1 MISTDTIFNK
11 DIFHRDPLGYT
22 IPNDGVTKVGPI
34 ATEGEWAVARYELE
48 NFVCKG
54 SYHRG
59 LKNILE
65 SFLDNLDQPV
75 QPAVWVSGFFGS
87 GKSHLVRVLEF
98 LWRDLSFPD
107 GANARDIST
116 LPDDVRDALR
126 QLATEGRRHG
136 GIWSAAGTLSA
147 GCADDPRIAVLQ
159 VVLRSA
165 GLPEDIDIARVHLWL
180 AELGILD
187 AMRERLREEGK
198 ERDMVRPFV
207 SRKFAEVLIDLHPD
221 FQGMTVEQVR
231 EDLRRQFGTDFQ
243 MTNSVMVEMFRDIFV
258 MKSTVPGKLPLV
270 LIVLDEVQQYLT
282 IGEGAEQLLTFQ
294 EVVEDCCRR
303 FGSNVL
309 FVATGQEALQAN
321 ILLQRLQG
329 RFSLRV
335 PLESKDVD
343 VVLRQTILRKKESMK
358 EPLEGVLESVS
369 GEISRH
375 LDGSSLASRVEDEE
389 VLLLDYPL
397 LPTRKRFWERILQ
410 SVDRGGMSTQLRN
423 QLRLTFDGARAFA
436 TEPVGTVIPADFI
449 FTQQSTYLIRN
460 NILSPKIYESI
471 SKEDDGTAEGNLR
484 SRIAALLFLVQQVDE
499 AFGIR
504 ATPDTLTD
512 LMVTDLM
519 AGSEDLRR
527 QVPILLD
534 DLHERGVIAKVGD
547 EYRIQTE
554 EGSVWEGD
562 YQKRKADARASD
574 TSIMFRRDEILKDRA
589 GKYLERISL
598 AQGVSKTP
606 RGVEPVYFTSQ
617 KPEIRSNV
625 PVWIRHEWE
634 VTEAA
639 VRSEAAAEG
648 SESPMVMV
656 FLPRMDRDAFKDELA
671 GLLAAEDVIRN
682 RPAPTT
688 PEGGQARS
696 NIEAKRG
703 GHMQRIDSITAE
715 IFKHAKVYIGGGI
728 LVEGDSFA
736 GAVREAADRAVQR
749 MYYRF
754 SDADATGW
762 DRVFTRVRGGDKTP
776 MKQIGFEREPE
787 EHPVCKEILKRLNT
801 PKAGNDVRKALDAPP
816 FGWPRDAV
824 DGALMVLVA
833 TGHLKGRFNN
843 KPISAL
849 ELDRTKIGKTTF
861 EAENIVLSAKEKVAA
876 RELYTKFGLPAEP
889 GREVEEAVQFLDR
902 LNALAGAAGGDPPLP
917 SCAAPLYLT
926 ELRAYSGNQVVRELV
941 VRHEDIKSDIGR
953 WTAVKARIEERMPPW
968 DALQNL
974 ISHAEGY
981 LDLPDIKTEVAAI
994 RENRSLLNDPD
1005 PVEPLL
1011 ADLRRGLREALKEG
1025 TARVEEA
1032 RQEVLSALDA
1042 DPDWHRL
1049 DEGQRAALIRE
1060 HGITDPL
1067 PLRTGTDAEI
1077 VEHLRKTQLVSF
1089 DGLASFDGKASPDGR
1104 ISFDGRVLLVR
1115 GALDR
1120 IRVRVAKILEPKTV
1134 VVSLGAPV
1142 TVKTH
1147 DDLDA
1152 YLEGVRGR
1160 AAAELEKGSPVML
1173 K

>member
-1 MISTDTIFNK
+1 MAFPDVILNK
-11 DIFHRDPLGYT
+11 DLFHRDPLGYT

-34 ATEGEWAVARYELE
+34 TTEGEWAVARYELE

-65 SFLDNLDQPV
+65 SFLDNLDQAV

-98 LWRDLSFPD
+98 LWRDLDFPD
-107 GANARDIST
+107 GANAREICT

-126 QLATEGRRHG
+126 QLTTEGRRHG

-187 AMRERLREEGK
+187 AMRERLREQGR

-207 SRKFAEVLIDLHPD
+207 SPKFTEALIELHPD
-221 FQGMTVEQVR
+221 FRGMAMEQVR

-243 MTNSVMVEMFRDIFV
+243 MTNSAMVEMLKDIFA

-282 IGEGAEQLLTFQ
+282 IGEGAEQLLAFQ
-294 EVVEDCCRR
+294 EVVEDCCKR
-303 FGSNVL
+303 FGSKVL

-358 EPLEGVLESVS
+358 EPLEDVLESVS

-375 LDGSSLASRVEDEE
+375 LDGSNLASRVEDEE

-423 QLRLTFDGARAFA
+423 QLRLTFDGARTFA
-436 TEPVGTVIPADFI
+436 ADPVGTVIPADFI

-471 SKEDDGTAEGNLR
+471 SKEDDGTAEGQLR
-484 SRIAALLFLVQQVDE
+484 SRIAALLFLIQQVDE

-504 ATPDTLTD
+504 ATPDTLAD
-512 LMVTDLM
+512 LLVTDLT

-527 QVPILLD
+527 EVPILLS
-534 DLHERGVIAKVGD
+534 DLHDRGVIAKVGD

-574 TSIMFRRDEILKDRA
+574 TSIMFRRDEILKTWTD
-589 GKYLERISL
+589 KHLERLTL
-598 AQGVSKTP
+598 AQGESKTP
-606 RGVEPVYFTSQ
+606 RGIEPTYFTSQ
-617 KPEIRSNV
+617 KPETGSSV
-625 PVWIRHEWE
+625 PVWIRHGWE

-648 SESPMVMV
+648 SESPLVMV
-656 FLPRMDRDAFKDELA
+656 FLPRMDHDAFKDEIA
-671 GLLAAEDVIRN
+671 GLLAAEGVIRD

-696 NIEAKRG
+696 NIEAKLS
-703 GHMQRIDSITAE
+703 GHMQRIDSIAAE
-715 IFKHAKVYIGGGI
+715 IFKHARVYLGGGI
-728 LVEGDSFA
+728 LVENDSFA
-736 GAVREAADRAVQR
+736 GAVRKAADRAIQR

-754 SDADATGW
+754 SDADAVGW
-762 DRVFTRVRGGDKTP
+762 DRVINRVKGGDKTP

-801 PKAGNDVRKALDAPP
+801 PKTGNEVRKALDAPP

-824 DGALMVLVA
+824 DGALMVLAA
-833 TGHLKGRFNN
+833 TGHLKARFNN
-843 KPISAL
+843 KPVSASD
-849 ELDRTKIGKTTF
+849 LDKTKIGKTTF
-861 EAENIVLSAKEKVAA
+861 EAENIVLSAMEKVAA
-876 RELYTKFGLPAEP
+876 RELYTKFDLPAEP
-889 GREVEEAVQFLDR
+889 GHEMEEAVQFLAC
-902 LNALAGAAGGDPPLP
+902 LHSLVKATGGDPPLP
-917 SCAAPLYLT
+917 PRVSPQYLA
-926 ELRAYSGNQVVRELV
+926 ELRAYSGNQLVRELV
-941 VRHEDIKSDIGR
+941 VRRGDIKQDIDR
-953 WTAVKARIEERMPPW
+953 WMAIKAKIEERVPAW
-968 DALQNL
+968 DALQHL
-974 ISHAEGY
+974 VSHAEGF

-1011 ADLRRGLREALKEG
+1011 ADLRKGLRESLKAG
-1025 TARVEEA
+1025 MVRVEEA
-1032 RQEVLSALDA
+1032 RQEVLFALDA

-1049 DEGQRAALIRE
+1049 DEEQRASLIRE
-1060 HGITDPL
+1060 HYLNEPL
-1067 PLRTGTDAEI
+1067 PLRTGTDDEI
-1077 VEHLRKTQLVSF
+1077 VEHLRKTQLT
-1089 DGLASFDGKASPDGR
+1089 
-1104 ISFDGRVLLVR
+1104 SFDGRVMLVR

-1120 IRVRVAKILEPKTV
+1120 IRVEVAKILEPETV

-1142 TVKTH
+1142 TLKTQEE
-1147 DDLDA
+1147 LDA

-1160 AAAELEKGSPVML
+1160 AVAELEKGNPVML

>member
-1 MISTDTIFNK
+1 MASPDVILNK
-11 DIFHRDPLGYT
+11 DVFHRDPLSYT

-34 ATEGEWAVARYELE
+34 TTKDEWAVARYELE

-65 SFLDNLDQPV
+65 SFLDNLDLAV

-98 LWRDLSFPD
+98 LWRDLDFPD
-107 GANARDIST
+107 GANAREICT

-126 QLATEGRRHG
+126 QFSTEGRRHG

-147 GCADDPRIAVLQ
+147 GCANDPRIAVLQ

-165 GLPEDIDIARVHLWL
+165 RLPENIDTARVHLWL

-187 AMRERLREEGK
+187 AMRTRLSEQGN
-198 ERDMVRPFV
+198 ERDMNRPFV
-207 SRKFAEVLIDLHPD
+207 SRKFAEALIELHPD
-221 FQGMTVEQVR
+221 FRGMTVEQIK

-243 MTNSVMVEMFRDIFV
+243 MTNSAMVEMLKDIFA

-294 EVVEDCCRR
+294 EVVEDCCKK
-303 FGSNVL
+303 FGSKVL

-358 EPLEGVLESVS
+358 EPLEEVLELAS

-375 LDGSSLASRVEDEE
+375 LDGSNLASQVEDEE

-423 QLRLTFDGARAFA
+423 QLRLTFDGARTFA
-436 TEPVGTVIPADFI
+436 ADPVGTVIPADFI

-471 SKEDDGTAEGNLR
+471 SKEDDGTPEGQLR
-484 SRIAALLFLVQQVDE
+484 SRIAALLFLIQQVDE
-499 AFGIR
+499 SFGIR
-504 ATPDTLTD
+504 ATPDTLAD
-512 LMVTDLM
+512 LLVTDLV

-527 QVPILLD
+527 EVPILLN
-534 DLHERGVIAKVGD
+534 DLHDRGVIAKVGD

-574 TSIMFRRDEILKDRA
+574 TSIMFRRDEILKTFA
-589 GKYLERISL
+589 NKHLERLTL
-598 AQGVSKTP
+598 AQGESKTP
-606 RGVEPVYFTSQ
+606 RGIESTYFTSQ

-634 VTEAA
+634 VTEGA
-639 VRSEAAAEG
+639 VKSEAAAEG

-656 FLPRMDRDAFKDELA
+656 FLPRIDHDAFKDEIG
-671 GLLAAEDVIRN
+671 GLLAAEGVIRD

-696 NIEAKRG
+696 NIEAKLS
-703 GHMQRIDSITAE
+703 GHMQRIDSIAAE
-715 IFKHAKVYIGGGI
+715 IFKHARVYLGGGI
-728 LVEGDSFA
+728 LVENDSFA
-736 GAVREAADRAVQR
+736 GAVRKAADRAIQR

-754 SDADATGW
+754 SDADAVGW
-762 DRVFTRVRGGDKTP
+762 DRVINRVKGGDKTP

-801 PKAGNDVRKALDAPP
+801 PKTGKEVRKALDAPP

-833 TGHLKGRFNN
+833 TGHLKARFNN
-843 KPISAL
+843 KPVSAP
-849 ELDRTKIGKTTF
+849 ELDKTKIGKATF
-861 EAENIVLSAKEKVAA
+861 EAENIVLSPMEKVAA
-876 RELYTKFGLPAEP
+876 RELYTKFDLPSEP
-889 GREVEEAVQFLDR
+889 GREVEEAVQFLDC
-902 LNALAGAAGGDPPLP
+902 LHSLVKATGGDPPLP
-917 SCAAPLYLT
+917 PRVSPQYLA
-926 ELRAYSGNQVVRELV
+926 ELRAYSGNQLVRELV
-941 VRHEDIKSDIGR
+941 ARRVDIKQDIDR
-953 WTAVKARIEERMPPW
+953 WIAVKAKIEER
-968 DALQNL
+968 
-974 ISHAEGY
+974 
-981 LDLPDIKTEVAAI
+981 
-994 RENRSLLNDPD
+994 
-1005 PVEPLL
+1005 
-1011 ADLRRGLREALKEG
+1011 
-1025 TARVEEA
+1025 
-1032 RQEVLSALDA
+1032 
-1042 DPDWHRL
+1042 
-1049 DEGQRAALIRE
+1049 
-1060 HGITDPL
+1060 
-1067 PLRTGTDAEI
+1067 
-1077 VEHLRKTQLVSF
+1077 
-1089 DGLASFDGKASPDGR
+1089 
-1104 ISFDGRVLLVR
+1104 
-1115 GALDR
+1115 
-1120 IRVRVAKILEPKTV
+1120 
-1134 VVSLGAPV
+1134 
-1142 TVKTH
+1142 
-1147 DDLDA
+1147 
-1152 YLEGVRGR
+1152 
-1160 AAAELEKGSPVML
+1160 
-1173 K
+1173 

>member
-1 MISTDTIFNK
+1 MASSDGILNK
-11 DIFHRDPLGYT
+11 DLFYRDPLEYT

-34 ATEGEWAVARYELE
+34 TTEAEWAVARYELE
-48 NFVCKG
+48 NFVCRG

-59 LKNILE
+59 LKNVLE

-98 LWRDLSFPD
+98 LWSDLEFSD
-107 GANARDIST
+107 GTNARDICT
-116 LPDDVRDALR
+116 LPDDVGDALR
-126 QLATEGRRHG
+126 QLTTEGRRHG

-159 VVLRSA
+159 VTLRSA
-165 GLPEDIDIARVHLWL
+165 GLPEDIDIARIHLWL
-180 AELGILD
+180 AEHDILD
-187 AMRERLREEGK
+187 AVRERLREQ
-198 ERDMVRPFV
+198 EREKDMIRPFV
-207 SRKFAEVLIDLHPD
+207 SRTFAEALIELHPD
-221 FQGMTVEQVR
+221 FRGMAVEQVR
-231 EDLRRQFGTDFQ
+231 EDLRRQFGAGFQ
-243 MTNSVMVEMFRDIFV
+243 MTNATMIEMLGDIFA
-258 MKSTVPGKLPLV
+258 MKSTAPGKLPLV

-303 FGSNVL
+303 FGSKVL

-358 EPLEGVLESVS
+358 EPLGEVLESVS

-375 LDGSSLASRVEDEE
+375 LDGSSLASRIEDEE

-423 QLRLTFDGARAFA
+423 QLRLTFDGTRTFA
-436 TEPVGTVIPADFI
+436 ADPVGTAIPADFI

-471 SKEDDGTAEGNLR
+471 GREDDGTAKGELR
-484 SRIAALLFLVQQVDE
+484 SRIAALLFLIQQVDE

-504 ATPDTLTD
+504 ATPDILAD
-512 LMVTDLM
+512 LLVADLV

-527 QVPILLD
+527 EVPIQLS
-534 DLHERGVIAKVGD
+534 DLHDRGVIAKIGD

-574 TSIMFRRDEILKDRA
+574 TSIMFRRDEVLKGLANEGLGR
-589 GKYLERISL
+589 LSL
-598 AQGVSKTP
+598 VQGVSKTP
-606 RGVEPVYFTSQ
+606 RGIEPVYFTSQ
-617 KPEIRSNV
+617 KPEIGSGV
-625 PVWIRHEWE
+625 PVWIRHGWE

-648 SESPMVMV
+648 NESPLVMIH
-656 FLPRMDRDAFKDELA
+656 LPRMDHDAFKDEVA
-671 GLLAAEDVIRN
+671 GFLAAEGVIRD

-688 PEGGQARS
+688 PEGDQAKS
-696 NIEAKRG
+696 NIEAKWS
-703 GHMQRIDSITAE
+703 GHKQRIDLIATE
-715 IFKHAKVYIGGGI
+715 ILKHAKVYLGGGI

-736 GAVREAADRAVQR
+736 GTVRKAADRAVQR

-762 DRVFTRVRGGDKTP
+762 DRVVNRVRGGGQTP
-776 MKQIGFEREPE
+776 MKQIGFERGPE

-801 PKAGNDVRKALDAPP
+801 PKSGNEVRRALDAPP

-833 TGHLKGRFNN
+833 TGHLRGRFNN
-843 KPISAL
+843 KPVSAP
-849 ELDRTKIGKTTF
+849 ELDRTKIGRATF
-861 EAENIVLSAKEKVAA
+861 EAESIVLSATEKLAA

-889 GREVEEAVQFLDR
+889 GHEVEEAVQFLDR
-902 LNALAGAAGGDPPLP
+902 LSSLVKETGGDPPLP
-917 SCAAPLYLT
+917 PRVSPGYLA
-926 ELRAYSGNQVVRELV
+926 EIRAYSGNQLVRELV
-941 VRHEDIKSDIGR
+941 SRREGIKQDIDR
-953 WTAVKARIEERMPPW
+953 WTAVRAKIEERMPAW
-968 DALQNL
+968 DALQHL
-974 ISHAEGY
+974 ISHAEGFRGLSY
-981 LDLPDIKTEVAAI
+981 VETEVAAVL
-994 RENRSLLNDPD
+994 ENRSLLSDPD

-1011 ADLRRGLREALKEG
+1011 ADLRRGLREALAAG
-1025 TARVEEA
+1025 MARVQEA
-1032 RQEVLSALDA
+1032 RKGVIEDLDA
-1042 DPDWHRL
+1042 DPDWQRL
-1049 DEGQRAALIRE
+1049 GDAQRESLIRE
-1060 HGITDPL
+1060 HNLGEP
-1067 PLRTGTDAEI
+1067 PSLRAGTDAEI
-1077 VEHLRKTQLVSF
+1077 IEHLRKTPLT
-1089 DGLASFDGKASPDGR
+1089 
-1104 ISFDGRVLLVR
+1104 SFDGRVMLIR

-1120 IRVRVAKILEPKTV
+1120 IRVAVAKILEPETV
-1134 VVSLGAPV
+1134 VVSLKAPV
-1142 TVKTH
+1142 TVKNL
-1147 DDLDA
+1147 DDLGE
-1152 YLEGVRGR
+1152 YLEEIRGR
-1160 AAAELEKGSPVML
+1160 AVAELEKGNPVVL